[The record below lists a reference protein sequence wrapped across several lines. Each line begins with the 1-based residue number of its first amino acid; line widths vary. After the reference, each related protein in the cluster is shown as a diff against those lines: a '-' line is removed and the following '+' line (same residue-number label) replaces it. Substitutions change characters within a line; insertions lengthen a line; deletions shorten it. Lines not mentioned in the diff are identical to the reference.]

1 MSEARLEFNNLWISY
16 DVLHDRLDEK
26 VNRDRLSGDGKLLMV
41 FFILWTLFMAS
52 YDYSTGWRAASDLA
66 VLESLVH
73 PRFPSSQSSS
83 FKTATAT
90 AQSRKFGSSSNNSFS
105 SATTPKFISFHDI
118 QSIEDYNTW
127 LEDVFLEE
135 MYFDPVYDAMT
146 KREKSIQLQDQ
157 QSILWGVAIRQHRV
171 APVIGGGGNSGGNL
185 ATGGSGSGCCVPK
198 EMQDQIQCHPSYG
211 HFGGT
216 FMFPVLMCTHCCFDV
231 YSLFG
236 LLLCIYLFIFSCLN
250 VFAGC
255 PDVLTRRQSI
265 QFTNC
270 DKYKGIWS
278 MVLR

>member
-1 MSEARLEFNNLWISY
+1 MSEAQLEFNNLWISY
-16 DVLHDRLDEK
+16 DVLHDRLDNK

-52 YDYSTGWRAASDLA
+52 YDYSTGWRATSDLA

-73 PRFPSSQSSS
+73 PRFPSSQPSS
-83 FKTATAT
+83 FKTAAAT
-90 AQSRKFGSSSNNSFS
+90 AQSRKSGSTSNKSFS
-105 SATTPKFISFHDI
+105 SSLPGLSNKPKMDQPSTTSASTPKFISFHDI

-135 MYFDPVYDAMT
+135 IYVPPVYDAIT

-198 EMQDQIQCHPSYG
+198 EMQDQIQCYAI
-211 HFGGT
+211 
-216 FMFPVLMCTHCCFDV
+216 
-231 YSLFG
+231 SLG
-236 LLLCIYLFIFSCLN
+236 AALGP
-250 VFAGC
+250 A
-255 PDVLTRRQSI
+255 
-265 QFTNC
+265 
-270 DKYKGIWS
+270 
-278 MVLR
+278 